1 MIKHLF
7 FLFIISFITSMFSI
21 ADAAY
26 NTGVVTRNIIGTII
40 FLVGL
45 SFYSY
50 YNGLKKDSKYIK
62 AIIFYI
68 FIMIIIV
75 IMSKFLWLPIINFI
89 IISNI
94 LPLYSITNTLSAR
107 IGENIIVII
116 IYILELSIIL
126 ISYTLGKYRFNKI
139 NRKI

>member
-1 MIKHLF
+1 
-7 FLFIISFITSMFSI
+7 MFSI